1 MVNGLE
7 YIWTSGG
14 DVLDGDR
21 VVVDSLEAVRGL
33 EIERSMV
40 ADGVA
45 PEGVSQYKEQESA
58 TLFLGGDAVF
68 MRNVPRMY
76 ALASD
81 PAESKIE
88 PSVIG
93 ISALPVAAEGLQSYS
108 SLGGWNLFMNAG
120 SENADAAWE
129 FMRFMTAPEQQKTRA
144 IEGSV
149 LPTDA
154 PSTRTGRSWRRSA
167 SRSSGGRP

>member
-1 MVNGLE
+1 MFQGADYEGGVVNGLE

-14 DVLDGDR
+14 DVLDDGR
-21 VVVDSLEAVRGL
+21 VIIDSREAVRGL

-40 ADGVA
+40 ADGVT

-76 ALASD
+76 AHASD
-81 PAESKIE
+81 PAESRIK

-93 ISALPVAAEGLQSYS
+93 ISALPVAEEGLQTYS

-120 SENADAAWE
+120 TEYADAAWE
-129 FMRFMTAPEQQKTRA
+129 FIRFMTAPEQ
-144 IEGSV
+144 
-149 LPTDA
+149 
-154 PSTRTGRSWRRSA
+154 
-167 SRSSGGRP
+167 